1 MTTKIPHQI
10 SNRFVRQESEHSE
23 SGHTHTPCIQ
33 TIETV
38 NDVIKQPFA
47 DSCQDGYLHGR
58 VGVSHYQEKGKTD
71 WRDYSPV
78 ITLIGS
84 FFLMS
89 LVSLVGCHLSP
100 PASTKDN
107 TSPSIETFDVTPIVM
122 PMQMMGFN

>member
-10 SNRFVRQESEHSE
+10 SRFVGQESEHSE
-23 SGHTHTPCIQ
+23 SGHTHTPCTQ
-33 TIETV
+33 TIEAV
-38 NDVIKQPFA
+38 NDRLKQAFV
-47 DSCQDGYLHGR
+47 DSCEDAYLLDR
-58 VGVSHYQEKGKTD
+58 VDVSHYQEKGKTD

-100 PASTKDN
+100 AASTQDN
-107 TSPSIETFDVTPIVM
+107 TSTSIETFDVTPIVM